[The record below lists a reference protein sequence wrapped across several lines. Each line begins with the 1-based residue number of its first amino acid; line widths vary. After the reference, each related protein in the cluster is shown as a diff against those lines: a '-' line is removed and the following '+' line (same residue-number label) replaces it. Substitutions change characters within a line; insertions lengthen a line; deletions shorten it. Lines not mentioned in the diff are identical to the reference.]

1 MDILSHALWGA
12 TIVREKELLP
22 LVIGVSIF
30 PDVGSLPQVFEV
42 LGSYYKDH
50 QSGIRR
56 NFRELLAD
64 WKKIQPSEFALN
76 FYHFFHSFIVWLEIT
91 ILLFLVAKDLLV
103 VSLIYLVHLIIDIPS
118 HKEAKP
124 LFPFSNFHIKGIYFL
139 DNKWVFLINIFLLVI
154 VNTAIILL
162 F

>member
-12 TIVREKELLP
+12 TIVRDKELLP

-42 LGSYYKDH
+42 LGSYYKDY

-56 NFRELLAD
+56 NFRELSAD
-64 WKKIQPSEFALN
+64 WKKIQPSELALN
-76 FYHFFHSFIVWLEIT
+76 FYYFFHSFIVWLGIS

-103 VSLIYLVHLIIDIPS
+103 ISLIYLVHLIIDLSS

-124 LFPFSNFHIKGIYFL
+124 LFPFSNFRFRGVYFL
-139 DNKWVFLINIFLLVI
+139 DNKWVFLINILLLVV
-154 VNTAIILL
+154 VNTTIILL